1 MVKNTQEH
9 VERMKKAIL
18 SILLLAVLV
27 LAGCTE
33 LPSKKNADASNLL
46 EGTIVTD
53 TIQKGNYVT
62 LYYKGTL
69 DDNSVFDQSQEGNP
83 ATFQV
88 GVGGLIVGFDE
99 GLLGMKVGE
108 KKLILIEPAQ
118 AYGLVDPARII
129 EADKQQLLDANIP
142 LMVGITV
149 NTSIGTGKIISI
161 DDATGKVKMDF
172 NHPLAGK
179 RLTFDVEILKIS
191 NAP

>member
-1 MVKNTQEH
+1 MSKFLG
-9 VERMKKAIL
+9 A
-18 SILLLAVLV
+18 LLLVILF
-27 LAGCTE
+27 LSGCTE
-33 LPSKKNADASNLL
+33 LPSKENADASNLL

-69 DDNSVFDQSQEGNP
+69 DDNSVFDQTQEGSP

-88 GVGGLIVGFDE
+88 GVGGLIEGFDA

-108 KKLILIEPAQ
+108 KKHIVIEAEK
-118 AYGLVDPARII
+118 AYGTVDPARVITV
-129 EADKQQLLDANIP
+129 DKKMLTDANVPVII
-142 LMVGITV
+142 GIQV
-149 NTSIGTGKIISI
+149 NASIGTGKIVEI
-161 DDATGKVKMDF
+161 DETTGKVKVDF

-191 NAP
+191 NKP